1 MTEVLTWS
9 NERVHALELDHP
21 RRRDTLRRHPAGAAN
36 DRAGSYPIGA
46 TQNSC
51 HHGAHST
58 T

>member
-1 MTEVLTWS
+1 MLTWS